1 MENKPR
7 LLIYAASW
15 NEKRNLLFSRHLT
28 EYFEVM
34 ILTSSRGDNNFF
46 DLIKPVKVFHI
57 KYRFENKI
65 GLAYSNKFRYYIHE
79 YNPDFVLTAESH
91 SISSYQSI
99 KLSKKFKYK
108 PVVFSWQNTSSI
120 PRFVIQKFIQKKVL
134 SRTNYLL
141 AGTSLTKDYLLKK
154 GAEKEKIF
162 VNPESGYDETIFAI
176 KGEDLRKDWGME
188 PDDVIVLYAGRFTKE
203 KGINNILNAAKK
215 IETANP
221 KIKFV
226 FVGKGELE
234 NKIKIF
240 DSQNLYF
247 RGFYDFTD
255 MGKVF
260 RSCNIFVYP
269 GLSAKNRNKQFN
281 YSVIEAQ
288 ACGKPV
294 IISNS
299 GNLHGFIN
307 DGINGSIIKEGDEQS
322 LTEKILLWCD
332 KLQIDREIDEVS
344 DSRFSGRNIALN
356 YKKILLDKDHS
367 FLKGWF

>member
-7 LLIYAASW
+7 LLIYAPSW
-15 NEKRNLLFSRHLT
+15 NKKRNLLFSRQLT

-34 ILTSSRGDNNFF
+34 LLTSFKGEQNFF
-46 DLIKPVKVFHI
+46 DLIKPVKVFHV
-57 KYRFENKI
+57 KYRFKNKTN
-65 GLAYSNKFRYYIHE
+65 LSFSKKFKFFIKE
-79 YNPDFVLTAESH
+79 YNPDYVMTVETFSF
-91 SISSYQSI
+91 SSYQSA
-99 KLSKKFKYK
+99 KLSKKYKYK
-108 PVVFSWQNTSSI
+108 PVVFSWQNRSFM
-120 PRFVIQKFIQKKVL
+120 PKYFLQKFIQKKVL
-134 SRTNYLL
+134 ALTEYLF
-141 AGTSLTKDYLLKK
+141 AGTPSAKNYLLKK
-154 GAEKEKIF
+154 GAEKGRVFI
-162 VNPESGYDETIFAI
+162 NPESGYDEKIFSI
-176 KGEDLRKDWGME
+176 EGDNLRKEWGME

-203 KGINNILNAAKK
+203 KGIKNILNSAKK
-215 IETANP
+215 IESANS

-247 RGFYDFTD
+247 RGSYDFTD

-269 GLSAKNRNKQFN
+269 SLLTKNRTKQFN

-294 IISNS
+294 IISIS
-299 GNLHGFIN
+299 GNLNSFVN
-307 DGINGSIIKEGDEQS
+307 DGVNGSVIQERDEQS

-332 KLQIDREIDEVS
+332 KLQIDRENIEVS
-344 DSRFSGRNIALN
+344 ASRFSGRNIALN
-356 YKKILLDKDHS
+356 YKKILIDNDH
-367 FLKGWF
+367 FLLNDWF

>member
-1 MENKPR
+1 MDNKPR
-7 LLIYAASW
+7 LLIYATSW
-15 NEKRNLLFSRHLT
+15 NEKKNFLFSKQLT

-34 ILTSSRGDNNFF
+34 ILTSHKGDNNFF
-46 DLIKPVKVFHI
+46 DLIKPVKVFHV
-57 KYRFENKI
+57 KYRFKNKI
-65 GLAYSNKFRYYIHE
+65 NLSFSKKFKYFIKE
-79 YNPDFVLTAESH
+79 YNPDYVLTAETYSF
-91 SISSYQSI
+91 SSYQSA
-99 KLSKKFKYK
+99 KLSKKFNYK
-108 PVVFSWQNTSSI
+108 QVVFSWQNISSM
-120 PRFVIQKFIQKKVL
+120 QKFFFQKIIQKKVFA
-134 SRTNYLL
+134 RTSYLL
-141 AGTSLTKDYLLKK
+141 AGTPLTKNYLIKK
-154 GAEKEKIF
+154 GADRGKVFI
-162 VNPESGYDETIFAI
+162 NPESGYDEEIFTIE
-176 KGEDLRKDWGME
+176 GDNLRKEWGME
-188 PDDVIVLYAGRFTKE
+188 TNDIIVLYAGRFIKE
-203 KGINNILNAAKK
+203 KGIKQILSAAKK
-215 IETANP
+215 IESANP

-269 GLSAKNRNKQFN
+269 SLSTHNRTKQFN

-299 GNLHGFIN
+299 GNLNNFVS
-307 DGINGSIIKEGDEQS
+307 DGVNGSTIEEGDEQI

-332 KLQIDREIDEVS
+332 KLQIDRETIEHPA
-344 DSRFSGRNIALN
+344 SRFSGRNIALN
-356 YKKILLDKDHS
+356 YKKILIDNDHL
-367 FLKGWF
+367 FLNDWF

>member
-1 MENKPR
+1 MSNKPR
-7 LLIYAASW
+7 LLIYAPSW
-15 NEKRNLLFSRHLT
+15 NKKRNLLFSRQLT

-34 ILTSSRGDNNFF
+34 ILTSFRGDQNFF
-46 DLIKPVKVFHI
+46 DLIKPAKIFQV
-57 KYRFENKI
+57 KYRFKNK
-65 GLAYSNKFRYYIHE
+65 SNLSFSKKFKYFIKE
-79 YNPDFVLTAESH
+79 YNPDYVLTVETFSF
-91 SISSYQSI
+91 SSYKSA
-99 KLSKKFKYK
+99 KLSQKFNYK
-108 PVVFSWQNTSSI
+108 PVVFSWQNRPSM
-120 PRFVIQKFIQKKVL
+120 PRFFFQKFIQKKVL
-134 SRTNYLL
+134 NQARYLF
-141 AGTSLTKDYLLKK
+141 AGTPSAKNYLLKK
-154 GAEKEKIF
+154 GVEKGRIF
-162 VNPESGYDETIFAI
+162 INPESGYDEKIFAI
-176 KGEDLRKDWGME
+176 EGDNLRKEWGME
-188 PDDVIVLYAGRFTKE
+188 TNDIIVLYAGRFIKE
-203 KGINNILNAAKK
+203 KGIKQILSAAKK
-215 IETANP
+215 IESANP

-269 GLSAKNRNKQFN
+269 SLSAQNRIRQFN

-299 GNLHGFIN
+299 GNLNNFVS
-307 DGINGSIIKEGDEQS
+307 DGVNGSTIEEGDEQI

-332 KLQIDREIDEVS
+332 KLQIDRETIEHPA
-344 DSRFSGRNIALN
+344 SRFSGRNIALN
-356 YKKILLDKDHS
+356 YKKILIDNDHL
-367 FLKGWF
+367 FLNDWF